1 MTFVALSA
9 VPGDDIYPLNGA
21 TAPWE
26 SRAGRGGERR
36 GGAGQPAH
44 GDQSG
49 ADGDC
54 FGSGGHVVAVF

>member
-21 TAPWE
+21 TVLWE

-36 GGAGQPAH
+36 GQDSRHTGTRAGQMATAL
-44 GDQSG
+44 GL
-49 ADGDC
+49 ADTLLD
-54 FGSGGHVVAVF
+54 VF